1 VTPFIM
7 EIKMYFHLVTFVLL
21 ISYKTVTGQIVFG
34 SRSSPDIN
42 RESTN
47 SIKNENDLKKIFQ
60 STISANQNS
69 NRISFSSNSKTEEKV
84 VSLKDI
90 LKMETPA
97 RLTTR
102 FGFGSKAVPKSGQ
115 SCQTPLREQGSCQF
129 IVHNDCRP
137 VLNAIIKYGVT
148 KSLLRY
154 LLAAIKSPCGF
165 EAGDLTL
172 CCATPHSLETTTVST
187 TTTTTTTIT
196 TTTKTTTT
204 TTTTTESTTTTAPKV
219 ECGISSVV
227 SSRIVTLSEKIVG
240 GEVAKPG
247 AWPWTGLLGRTGLS
261 GGMTVVCGGSL
272 ISPDTIVT
280 AAHCFDGSSRDP
292 TIVRLGEHDITKL
305 DDTEE
310 PSVDVD
316 IDKIITHPNWNSRT
330 LDNDIA
336 IVKLRS
342 NITYTKSIVP
352 VCLPEDYVDT
362 DLASLLSSLEP
373 VVVGWGATQTYG
385 PAETVLR
392 QATVPMVT
400 RGQCSAAYSGVE
412 VSIDETKVCAGQGGT
427 DTCNGDSGGPLLA
440 DRLGGRWSLL
450 GITSFG
456 VECGRPDFPG
466 VYTRVDKYLDFIKQ
480 HM

>member
-1 VTPFIM
+1 MTPFIM

-60 STISANQNS
+60 STISGNQNS

-165 EAGDLTL
+165 EDGDLTL
-172 CCATPHSLETTTVST
+172 CCATPHSSEITTVST
-187 TTTTTTTIT
+187 TTTTTTIT
-196 TTTKTTTT
+196 TTSTSTTTT

-261 GGMTVVCGGSL
+261 GG
-272 ISPDTIVT
+272 
-280 AAHCFDGSSRDP
+280 R
-292 TIVRLGEHDITKL
+292 
-305 DDTEE
+305 
-310 PSVDVD
+310 
-316 IDKIITHPNWNSRT
+316 N
-330 LDNDIA
+330 
-336 IVKLRS
+336 
-342 NITYTKSIVP
+342 
-352 VCLPEDYVDT
+352 
-362 DLASLLSSLEP
+362 
-373 VVVGWGATQTYG
+373 
-385 PAETVLR
+385 
-392 QATVPMVT
+392 
-400 RGQCSAAYSGVE
+400 CSFKE
-412 VSIDETKVCAGQGGT
+412 LVS
-427 DTCNGDSGGPLLA
+427 
-440 DRLGGRWSLL
+440 
-450 GITSFG
+450 
-456 VECGRPDFPG
+456 
-466 VYTRVDKYLDFIKQ
+466 
-480 HM
+480 